1 MHGLN
6 GLLGIQKGDM
16 CECVYVCMSVCVYVC
31 KYQMN
36 MVPAHLGCILP
47 TENTAVKKQL
57 LKILLKLQ
65 EICPLEIIFRVKK
78 KSFLTFIQKTQ

>member
-1 MHGLN
+1 MS
-6 GLLGIQKGDM
+6 GITILR
-16 CECVYVCMSVCVYVC
+16 ET

-78 KSFLTFIQKTQ
+78 KKFPYLYSEDSVEL